1 MDATEAGGRGANQDA
16 KGQTRQAGERSN
28 TALAYPKQMHRINS
42 PSGER
47 DKKNQIMQERNK
59 FLPCVQQ
66 QRLPPYASH
75 VSSVQLAVKR
85 QHHIGQKRPSA
96 CSSRSSKNPN
106 LILCLSN
113 QARVRPGSRRDI
125 APMPY

>member
-59 FLPCVQQ
+59 FFAVCAAAA
-66 QRLPPYASH
+66 PP
-75 VSSVQLAVKR
+75 
-85 QHHIGQKRPSA
+85 P
-96 CSSRSSKNPN
+96 
-106 LILCLSN
+106 LC
-113 QARVRPGSRRDI
+113 
-125 APMPY
+125 